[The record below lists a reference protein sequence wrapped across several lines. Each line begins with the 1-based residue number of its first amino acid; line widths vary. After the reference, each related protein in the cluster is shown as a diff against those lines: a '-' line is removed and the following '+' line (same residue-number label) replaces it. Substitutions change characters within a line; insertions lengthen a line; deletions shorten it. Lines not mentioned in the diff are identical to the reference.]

1 MDITI
6 NWKCLTLLLQ
16 LLAIAL
22 SKQSPLPTRQVVQ
35 SSISGPNAFDEHDD
49 DVASLYSPENRHFT
63 FKMIEQVAEM
73 HEKHEISYTHTQ
85 LWDWVPSYF
94 KYLFGTGAIDSY

>member
-16 LLAIAL
+16 QLVITL
-22 SKQSPLPTRQVVQ
+22 SKKSPLPTRQVVQ

-73 HEKHEISYTHTQ
+73 PEKHEISYTHT
-85 LWDWVPSYF
+85 
-94 KYLFGTGAIDSY
+94 